1 MEKNVWQEM
10 KSSHAIR
17 WFAVIIAGMGA
28 VVFLWWFIGGF
39 GFWQLPGLAILLAG
53 IAEILY
59 ILYKISTGRRSTLV
73 HVGLPLLFIGIACY
87 LSFAGHVLL
96 GTLQILSLVLIVIG
110 IVLLPI
116 GIISSRKP

>member
-1 MEKNVWQEM
+1 METDVWQEM
-10 KSSHAIR
+10 KSSHSIR
-17 WFAVIIAGMGA
+17 WFAVIITGM
-28 VVFLWWFIGGF
+28 VVIVFLWWFFGGF
-39 GFWQLPGLAILLAG
+39 GFWQLPGLAILMAG

-59 ILYKISTGRRSTLV
+59 ILYKISTGRKSTLV

-96 GTLQILSLVLIVIG
+96 GTLQIMSLVLIVIG

-116 GIISSRKP
+116 GVISSRKA